1 MLLWKNRV
9 RKSAARRN
17 RVPAKPNRF
26 CGMEERQP
34 IKAKPYFYKKYGKPK
49 GLPRR
54 GGDGGKNFGHILSVF
69 MSFLTYCKRRCYR
82 IYEGFCYFVGLTEI
96 RRFFENRVKIVYGF
110 IRFCWVFQPHVLLH
124 GGRGGNMYSTSF
136 LYLRDPNAVQ
146 SLVCWFPH

>member
-1 MLLWKNRV
+1 MVATVKRCERVYKRTDEPNVKCYCEKNRV

-54 GGDGGKNFGHILSVF
+54 GGDGGN
-69 MSFLTYCKRRCYR
+69 
-82 IYEGFCYFVGLTEI
+82 
-96 RRFFENRVKIVYGF
+96 
-110 IRFCWVFQPHVLLH
+110 
-124 GGRGGNMYSTSF
+124 
-136 LYLRDPNAVQ
+136 
-146 SLVCWFPH
+146 

>member
-1 MLLWKNRV
+1 MRRVILCVAFFRIMFKNRV

-54 GGDGGKNFGHILSVF
+54 GGDGGKNFVYILS
-69 MSFLTYCKRRCYR
+69 
-82 IYEGFCYFVGLTEI
+82 IFCFSEIAANAAVIAFV
-96 RRFFENRVKIVYGF
+96 RFFI
-110 IRFCWVFQPHVLLH
+110 ILLI
-124 GGRGGNMYSTSF
+124 
-136 LYLRDPNAVQ
+136 
-146 SLVCWFPH
+146 